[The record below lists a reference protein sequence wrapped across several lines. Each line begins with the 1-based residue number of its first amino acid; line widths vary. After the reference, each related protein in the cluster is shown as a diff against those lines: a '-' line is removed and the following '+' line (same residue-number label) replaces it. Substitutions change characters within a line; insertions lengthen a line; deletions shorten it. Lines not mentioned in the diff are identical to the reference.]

1 MRTETTVA
9 NESGKIHRIAMPVIA
24 GMLVGIAVSLLVLF
38 VFSIVMT
45 MKDVPQGA
53 VSTLAAVSVALG
65 CLAAGII
72 AAKLHMRNGL
82 ATGAVTG
89 FLLYLV
95 LMIVGLIAQGASPAA
110 TVLIKFAVSIVSGG
124 IGGIIGVNFSKK
136 QRY

>member
-1 MRTETTVA
+1 MRTETTAA

-24 GMLVGIAVSLLVLF
+24 GMLVGIVVSLLMLL

-45 MKDVPQGA
+45 MNDVPQGA
-53 VSTLAAVSVALG
+53 ISTLAAVSVALG

-72 AAKLHMRNGL
+72 SAKLHMSSGL
-82 ATGAVTG
+82 VTGAVTG

-95 LMIVGLIAQGASPAA
+95 LMLVGLVAHGASPTAS
-110 TVLIKFAVSIVSGG
+110 VLIKFAVSIVSGG
-124 IGGIIGVNFSKK
+124 IGGVIGVNFKKK

>member
-1 MRTETTVA
+1 VRTETTVA

-65 CLAAGII
+65 CLAAGIT
-72 AAKLHMRNGL
+72 AAKLHMRSGL